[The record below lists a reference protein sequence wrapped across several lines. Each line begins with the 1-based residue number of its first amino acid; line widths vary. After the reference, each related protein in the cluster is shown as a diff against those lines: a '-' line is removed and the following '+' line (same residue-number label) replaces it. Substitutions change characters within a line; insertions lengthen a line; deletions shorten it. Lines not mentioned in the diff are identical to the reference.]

1 MAPSVYVTR
10 DLPEPALPLLRAQ
23 CQTVGLNPHDRALTR
38 QELLAA
44 VPGRDGILCTGMD
57 PMDDEVLD
65 AAGPSLRAIAVCAV
79 GYDNI
84 SVPELTRRGIG
95 ASNTP
100 DVLTETTADLAWAL
114 MMAAAR
120 RVAEGDRFV
129 RAGLWKGWG
138 PRQMLGL
145 DLHGKTLGVVGA
157 GRIGCAVARRARG
170 FDMQVLYHNRRPRPE
185 LERDLGAVRVPLD
198 ELLRRS
204 DFVSINLPLTFQTVH
219 AIGARELALMKPTA
233 VLVNT
238 GRGPLVDEAALAD
251 ALRAGRIA
259 AAGLDVFEEEPR
271 VRPEL
276 LALENVVLT
285 PHVGSGTLET
295 RSKMAELAARCL
307 LSMLKGEA
315 PEQCLNP
322 EVFGKAVPGSQFSVP
337 G

>member
-1 MAPSVYVTR
+1 MALSVYVTR
-10 DLPEPALPLLRAQ
+10 DLPDPALPLLRDA
-23 CQTVGLNPHDRALTR
+23 CGTVDVNPHDRALTR
-38 QELLAA
+38 EELLAA

-84 SVPELTRRGIG
+84 SVPELTRRRIG

-114 MMAAAR
+114 LMAAAR

-138 PRQMLGL
+138 PRQMLGM
-145 DLHGKTLGVVGA
+145 DLYGKTLGVVGA
-157 GRIGCAVARRARG
+157 GRIGCAVARRATG
-170 FDMQVLYHNRRPRPE
+170 FNMQVLYHNRSPRPE
-185 LERDLGAVRVPLD
+185 LEREVGAVRVPLD
-198 ELLRRS
+198 DLLRRS
-204 DFVSINLPLTFQTVH
+204 DFVSINLPLTAETQHV
-219 AIGARELALMKPTA
+219 IGARELALMKPTA

-238 GRGPLVDEAALAD
+238 GRGPLVDEPALVD
-251 ALRAGRIA
+251 ALKEGRIA
-259 AAGLDVFEEEPR
+259 AAGLDVFEGEPQ

-276 LALENVVLT
+276 IALENVVLT
-285 PHVGSGTLET
+285 PHVGSASFET
-295 RSKMAELAARCL
+295 RSKMAEIAARCL
-307 LSMLKGEA
+307 LAMLEGRA

-322 EVFGKAVPGSQFSVP
+322 EVYNG
-337 G
+337 